1 METFVVSDLARNRR
15 QVVDAARRKPVR
27 IRDADGTMLVLTTE
41 AQAIDNALLLSYF
54 EIYLR
59 TSIECTHDAPNRVLL
74 GPVSYISDW
83 TKAQRQMFLDDFLEA
98 LSEASRTH
106 TATPVTTFID
116 YFAPKPGR
124 VSPLVDPD
132 VLSRLGDAL
141 AAR

>member
-1 METFVVSDLARNRR
+1 VETFVVSDLARNRR
-15 QVVDAARRKPVR
+15 EVVDAARREPVR

-41 AQAIDNALLLSYF
+41 AQAMDHALLLSYF
-54 EIYLR
+54 ELYLR
-59 TSIECTHDAPNRVLL
+59 ASIEYARDAPNPAVL
-74 GPVSYISDW
+74 GPISYVSDW
-83 TKAQRQMFLDDFLEA
+83 TKQHRQMFLDDFLEA
-98 LSEASRTH
+98 LTIANRTH
-106 TATPVTTFID
+106 TAAPVTTFIN

>member
-15 QVVDAARRKPVR
+15 QVVDAARREPVR

-41 AQAIDNALLLSYF
+41 AQAMDHALLLNYF
-54 EIYLR
+54 EFYVR
-59 TSIECTHDAPNRVLL
+59 ASIECAHDVPNPALL

-83 TKAQRQMFLDDFLEA
+83 TKEQRQMFLDDFLEA

>member
-1 METFVVSDLARNRR
+1 VETFVVSDLARNRR
-15 QVVDAARRKPVR
+15 EVVDAARREPVR

-41 AQAIDNALLLSYF
+41 AQTADHALLLSYF
-54 EIYLR
+54 EIYVR
-59 TSIECTHDAPNRVLL
+59 ASIESAHDIPNPALL

-83 TKAQRQMFLDDFLEA
+83 TKQQRQMFLDDFLDA
-98 LSEASRTH
+98 LSEANRTH
-106 TATPVTTFID
+106 TAAPVTIFIN

>member
-1 METFVVSDLARNRR
+1 MVSDLARNRR
-15 QVVDAARRKPVR
+15 EVVDAARREPVR

-41 AQAIDNALLLSYF
+41 AQAIDHALLLSYF
-54 EIYLR
+54 EIYIR
-59 TSIECTHDAPNRVLL
+59 ASIEHAHDAPSPALL

-83 TKAQRQMFLDDFLEA
+83 TKQQRQMFLDDFLEA
-98 LSEASRTH
+98 LSEANRTH
-106 TATPVTTFID
+106 TATPVTAFID

-124 VSPLVDPD
+124 VSPLVDPE